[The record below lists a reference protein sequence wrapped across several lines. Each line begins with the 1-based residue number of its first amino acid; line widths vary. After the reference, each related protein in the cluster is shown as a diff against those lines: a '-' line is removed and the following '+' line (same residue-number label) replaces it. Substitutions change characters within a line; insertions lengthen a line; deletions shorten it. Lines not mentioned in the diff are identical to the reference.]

1 MDRVTGALVTHTMF
15 ESPTDYTVSALGDR
29 DAVESERYA
38 AFYHDGPD
46 GKKQYMS
53 RVIAA

>member
-1 MDRVTGALVTHTMF
+1 MTGALVTHTMF